1 MKDCHATRQ
10 PLLEPTTN
18 AYNALDIEAIGPIEL
33 SHFLVPSSYN
43 SIQFTSSRRDTT
55 RFTARQNKL

>member
-1 MKDCHATRQ
+1 MFGQLYRVEMKDCHATRQ

-33 SHFLVPSSYN
+33 PHFLVTNLYN
-43 SIQFTSSRRDTT
+43 SM
-55 RFTARQNKL
+55 